1 MRYYLIAGEASGDLQ
16 GAALIEALKQHDP
29 QAEFRFWGGDLMAKA
44 SGLLPVVHQKER
56 AFMGLWEVIS
66 HLETIRKHLKLCK
79 QDIQAWKPDVVIP
92 VDHPGFN
99 MRMAAFARKKG
110 FKVVYFIAPKAWAWK
125 KRRAHALAKQTD
137 LVLSILPFEPAF
149 FAPYGVNVRYIG
161 NPLWD
166 KINAFKRSDSFL
178 EEYKLRKPMI
188 VLLPG
193 SRKQEIGRIL
203 PDMLTAAARFN
214 GYDVA
219 VACAPDFPPE
229 YYRSML
235 PEQSAVRLI
244 SNATYQLLA
253 HADAALVASGTATLE
268 TALLNCPQ
276 VVCYKTSTL
285 TYRVAR
291 LLLRVKFISLVNL
304 IMGREVVPERIQ
316 ERMSANMLEQDLKE
330 LLSGP
335 RADKM
340 TTDYQELR
348 NMMGS
353 TGAAERAAIEIIGLF
368 RNFKN

>member
-66 HLETIRKHLKLCK
+66 HLGTIRKHLKLCK

-99 MRMAAFARKKG
+99 MRMAAFARKRG

-125 KRRAHALAKQTD
+125 KRRAYALAKQTD

-149 FAPYGVNVRYIG
+149 FAPYGVNVLYIG

-178 EEYKLRKPMI
+178 EEHKLHKPMI

-203 PDMLTAAARFN
+203 PDMLAAAARFN
-214 GYDVA
+214 GYEVA

-229 YYRSML
+229 YYQSML

-268 TALLNCPQ
+268 AALLNCPQ

-291 LLLRVKFISLVNL
+291 LLLRIKFISLVNL

-316 ERMSANMLEQDLKE
+316 EGMKPEIMEQDLKDILYGTE
-330 LLSGP
+330 RNRMLSAY
-335 RADKM
+335 R
-340 TTDYQELR
+340 ELR
-348 NMMGS
+348 NLMGEV
-353 TGAAERAAIEIIGLF
+353 GAGNRAATEILQLLQQ
-368 RNFKN
+368 K